1 MVITSFK
8 AQTAIKH
15 VKLFA
20 KIVVTEVIGQGNEL
34 RKSVKN
40 VVAKEISQGN
50 ELILSEIGEGNELR
64 KLRFG

>member
-1 MVITSFK
+1 M
-8 AQTAIKH
+8 
-15 VKLFA
+15 
-20 KIVVTEVIGQGNEL
+20 VTEVIGQGNEL

-64 KLRFG
+64 KLQFG